1 MLFLLALGL
10 AYLRLRWLV
19 RGGGSVAEITSSWQ
33 TLRTEVAAY
42 VFVAALS
49 YLLGLAALVHS
60 FRRATD
66 ATERNQVKWILFGSM
81 TALVPIGY
89 TLYLI
94 YWEQEAFG
102 AGQATWPM
110 FAASA
115 CLTLAFAISIT
126 RYRLLQ
132 LDQIVSSGAIYLLIG
147 AFAALLYYGVVFA
160 PCGRRTWSAR
170 RLCRRRRCR
179 RHYGSALPPYY

>member
-1 MLFLLALGL
+1 M
-10 AYLRLRWLV
+10 V
-19 RGGGSVAEITSSWQ
+19 S
-33 TLRTEVAAY
+33 LRTEVAAY

-102 AGQATWPM
+102 AGTGNLADVCSIRM
-110 FAASA
+110 SDS
-115 CLTLAFAISIT
+115 CL
-126 RYRLLQ
+126 
-132 LDQIVSSGAIYLLIG
+132 
-147 AFAALLYYGVVFA
+147 
-160 PCGRRTWSAR
+160 
-170 RLCRRRRCR
+170 
-179 RHYGSALPPYY
+179 RH